1 MKRNATASWSGG
13 LKNGNG
19 TLTTGSGVLQNTPYS
34 FATRFADKPGTNPE
48 ELIAAA
54 HAGCFTMALSAELE
68 GAGFIAEELT
78 TDAEVTLEKVGDA
91 WTVTK
96 SDLKIVAK
104 IPGIENDAFQKIADG
119 AKKNCPISRLLN
131 AKISLDAQLEPLT
144 GP

>member
-34 FATRFADKPGTNPE
+34 FATRFADEPGTNPE